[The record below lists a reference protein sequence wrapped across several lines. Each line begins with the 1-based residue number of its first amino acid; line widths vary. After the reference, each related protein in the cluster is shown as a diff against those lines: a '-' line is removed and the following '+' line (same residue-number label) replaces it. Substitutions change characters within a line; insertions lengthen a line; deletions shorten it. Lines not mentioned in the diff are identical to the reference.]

1 MEILIAL
8 IVLAILAAGAFLWM
22 RSRKRAPDLG
32 GPGGG
37 LRGPRRTRAAA
48 RHDPMAEVVERH
60 AMAIEPQEATA
71 AERDLQAQA
80 RRVASDLHA
89 QQSPDANGVPPR
101 DFVPPRD

>member
-1 MEILIAL
+1 MEIVIAL
-8 IVLAILAAGAFLWM
+8 IVLAVIAAALLWM
-22 RSRKRAPDLG
+22 RSRDGAPDLG

-37 LRGPRRTRAAA
+37 LRGPRRTRAAG

-60 AMAIEPQEATA
+60 AMAIEPQEAA
-71 AERDLQAQA
+71 EAERDLQAQA

-89 QQSPDANGVPPR
+89 QQSPDDNGVPPR